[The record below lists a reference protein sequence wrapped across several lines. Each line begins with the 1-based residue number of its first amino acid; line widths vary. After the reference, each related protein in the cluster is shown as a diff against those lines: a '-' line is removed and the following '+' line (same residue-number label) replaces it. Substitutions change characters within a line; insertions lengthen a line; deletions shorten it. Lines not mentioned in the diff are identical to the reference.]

1 MNKHFGKLGG
11 NEFFARVLRGAGWTA
26 LGFGASQIIRFGSNL
41 ILTRLLFP
49 EAFGLMALITVFM
62 VGLVMF
68 SDIGLSP
75 AILQDQRGDDP
86 NFLNTVWTIQ
96 VIRGVCLWLG
106 TCIIALPVAAFYGEP
121 MLAQLLPA
129 AGLTLLVSGLNPTRL
144 DTANRHLMLGRVVL
158 IDLLSQVIGIVVVV
172 LLAWSMRSVWA
183 LVIGGVLGAA
193 AKLVLAHVMLSG
205 PANHLLWDRSVLHR
219 LVHFGKWLFLSTTVA
234 FLIAQGDKAILGKYL
249 SLEHLGIYNIG
260 YFLASFPLLL
270 AGAVGNRILIP
281 IYRDRPPAASAENFR
296 KVQLMRFAM
305 TGIMLCLVLAIAHS
319 GLFLVNLLYD
329 HRYAAAGPMVVVIA
343 CTQVLQIIG
352 LSYDQAALA
361 AGDSR
366 NFFFLF
372 AARAVVQ
379 ISFLIIGAEAAGLI
393 GALIGQGLG
402 MLFVHPMIIWIAR
415 KHGVWDPLHDVIF
428 AVVGFSLAGL
438 ALWHNWPAIEALA
451 GFGRV

>member
-62 VGLVMF
+62 VGLAMF

-172 LLAWSMRSVWA
+172 LLAWSMRSV
-183 LVIGGVLGAA
+183 
-193 AKLVLAHVMLSG
+193 
-205 PANHLLWDRSVLHR
+205 
-219 LVHFGKWLFLSTTVA
+219 
-234 FLIAQGDKAILGKYL
+234 
-249 SLEHLGIYNIG
+249 
-260 YFLASFPLLL
+260 
-270 AGAVGNRILIP
+270 
-281 IYRDRPPAASAENFR
+281 
-296 KVQLMRFAM
+296 
-305 TGIMLCLVLAIAHS
+305 
-319 GLFLVNLLYD
+319 
-329 HRYAAAGPMVVVIA
+329 
-343 CTQVLQIIG
+343 
-352 LSYDQAALA
+352 
-361 AGDSR
+361 
-366 NFFFLF
+366 
-372 AARAVVQ
+372 
-379 ISFLIIGAEAAGLI
+379 
-393 GALIGQGLG
+393 
-402 MLFVHPMIIWIAR
+402 
-415 KHGVWDPLHDVIF
+415 
-428 AVVGFSLAGL
+428 
-438 ALWHNWPAIEALA
+438 
-451 GFGRV
+451 